1 MKRFECRMLAVKVVL
16 MSVFGLFSLPSLAV
30 VMQWID
36 SQVGFSGGERI
47 LFRKHG
53 LYSSQSFDLPFDYSM
68 RIFSRKNRLFDFVKE
83 EVNGIKKHEYA
94 IRLLATSR

>member
-36 SQVGFSGGERI
+36 SQVGFSGGSGYFSESMAYIVRSPLIYLLII
-47 LFRKHG
+47 LCVFLAG
-53 LYSSQSFDLPFDYSM
+53 GIGFLIL
-68 RIFSRKNRLFDFVKE
+68 SRKK
-83 EVNGIKKHEYA
+83 
-94 IRLLATSR
+94 

>member
-36 SQVGFSGGERI
+36 SQVGFSGGGSGYFSESMAYIVRSPLIYLLIILCVFLAGRI
-47 LFRKHG
+47 GFLI
-53 LYSSQSFDLPFDYSM
+53 L
-68 RIFSRKNRLFDFVKE
+68 SRKK
-83 EVNGIKKHEYA
+83 
-94 IRLLATSR
+94 